1 MADKKVSETIKQQR
15 FAQKEFLELKKMESG
30 EIKPEP
36 KPSKIDSEPK
46 TFKGKLSNI
55 WYHFK
60 WAIISVAL
68 AAVVISVCIA
78 QCASRTDY
86 DMKIV
91 VYSESTYIPD
101 ELNNLMAEY
110 IEKICPDINGN
121 GKTDIQVINCS
132 YSDKSTDAQN
142 QILAKTKLQ
151 TSLAAEDSA
160 FIYITDEKGL
170 DYLNQIA
177 EGVFH
182 GESVKL
188 DGDFYDYCN
197 KNDLMKLPDGLY
209 ISCREIEGAAIGKSK
224 NAKKIFDAS
233 QEVMEKIGVK
243 SE

>member
-1 MADKKVSETIKQQR
+1 MADKKVSETIRQQR

-36 KPSKIDSEPK
+36 KPSEIDSEPK

-91 VYSESTYIPD
+91 VYSESAYIPD

-233 QEVMEKIGVK
+233 QEVMGKIGVK

>member
-1 MADKKVSETIKQQR
+1 MADKKVSETIRQQR

-36 KPSKIDSEPK
+36 KPSEIDSEPK

-132 YSDKSTDAQN
+132 YSDKSTDAQK
-142 QILAKTKLQ
+142 QVLSKTKLQ

-160 FIYITDEKGL
+160 FIYITDKKGL

-182 GESVKL
+182 GESVEL
-188 DGDFYDYCN
+188 DKDFYDYCN

-209 ISCREIEGAAIGKSK
+209 ISCREIEGAAIGKTK

>member
-1 MADKKVSETIKQQR
+1 MADKRVSETIKQQR

-36 KPSKIDSEPK
+36 KPSEIDSEPK

-132 YSDKSTDAQN
+132 YSDKSTDAQK
-142 QILAKTKLQ
+142 QVLSKTKLQ

-160 FIYITDEKGL
+160 FIYITDKKGL

-182 GESVKL
+182 GESVEL
-188 DGDFYDYCN
+188 DKDFYDYCN

>member
-1 MADKKVSETIKQQR
+1 MADKKVSETIRQQR

-36 KPSKIDSEPK
+36 KPSEIDSEPK

-132 YSDKSTDAQN
+132 YSDKSTDAQK
-142 QILAKTKLQ
+142 QVLSKTKLQ

-160 FIYITDEKGL
+160 FIYITDKKGL

-182 GESVKL
+182 GESVEL
-188 DGDFYDYCN
+188 DKDFYDYCN

-209 ISCREIEGAAIGKSK
+209 ISCREIEGAAVGKTK

>member
-1 MADKKVSETIKQQR
+1 MADKKVSETIRPQR
-15 FAQKEFLELKKMESG
+15 FAQKEFLELKKLESG

-36 KPSKIDSEPK
+36 KPSEIDSEPK

-91 VYSESTYIPD
+91 VYSESAYIPD

-233 QEVMEKIGVK
+233 QEVMGKIGVK

>member
-1 MADKKVSETIKQQR
+1 MANKKVSETISQQR

-30 EIKPEP
+30 EIKPGP
-36 KPSKIDSEPK
+36 KPSEIDSEPK

-60 WAIISVAL
+60 WVIISVAV
-68 AAVVISVCIA
+68 ASVVIAVCIA
-78 QCASRTDY
+78 QCASRIDY

-91 VYSESTYIPD
+91 VYSESAYFPD

-132 YSDKSTDAQN
+132 YSEKSTNTQN
-142 QILAKTKLQ
+142 QVLAKTKLQ

-160 FIYITDEKGL
+160 FIYITDKKGL
-170 DYLNQIA
+170 DFLNQIA
-177 EGVFH
+177 DKVFH

-188 DGDFYDYCN
+188 GKDFYDYCN
-197 KNDLMKLPDGLY
+197 KNELMKLPDDLY
-209 ISCREIEGAAIGKSK
+209 ISCREIDGAAIGKSK
-224 NAKKIFDAS
+224 NARKIFDAS

>member
-1 MADKKVSETIKQQR
+1 MADKKVSETIRQQR

-36 KPSKIDSEPK
+36 KPSEIDSEPK

-132 YSDKSTDAQN
+132 YSEKSTDAQN
-142 QILAKTKLQ
+142 KMLAKTKLQ

-160 FIYITDEKGL
+160 LIYITDEKGL

-188 DGDFYDYCN
+188 GGDFYDYCN

>member
-209 ISCREIEGAAIGKSK
+209 ISCREIDGAAIGKSK

>member
-1 MADKKVSETIKQQR
+1 MIRMSILR
-15 FAQKEFLELKKMESG
+15 NL
-30 EIKPEP
+30 P
-36 KPSKIDSEPK
+36 
-46 TFKGKLSNI
+46 
-55 WYHFK
+55 
-60 WAIISVAL
+60 
-68 AAVVISVCIA
+68 VICGHRQIGLL
-78 QCASRTDY
+78 QNAS
-86 DMKIV
+86 
-91 VYSESTYIPD
+91 
-101 ELNNLMAEY
+101 LN
-110 IEKICPDINGN
+110 
-121 GKTDIQVINCS
+121 
-132 YSDKSTDAQN
+132 DAQN
-142 QILAKTKLQ
+142 QVLSKTKLQ

-160 FIYITDEKGL
+160 FIYITDKKGL

-233 QEVMEKIGVK
+233 QEVMEKIGVN

>member
-1 MADKKVSETIKQQR
+1 MADKKVSETIRQQR

-36 KPSKIDSEPK
+36 KPSEIDSEPK

-78 QCASRTDY
+78 QCASRIDY

-91 VYSESTYIPD
+91 VYSESAYIPD

-132 YSDKSTDAQN
+132 YSDKSTNAQN

-197 KNDLMKLPDGLY
+197 KNDLMKLPDSLY

>member
-36 KPSKIDSEPK
+36 KPSEIDSEPK

-132 YSDKSTDAQN
+132 YSDKSTDAQK
-142 QILAKTKLQ
+142 QVLSKTKLQ

-160 FIYITDEKGL
+160 FIYITDKKGL

-182 GESVKL
+182 GESVEL
-188 DGDFYDYCN
+188 DKDFYDYCN